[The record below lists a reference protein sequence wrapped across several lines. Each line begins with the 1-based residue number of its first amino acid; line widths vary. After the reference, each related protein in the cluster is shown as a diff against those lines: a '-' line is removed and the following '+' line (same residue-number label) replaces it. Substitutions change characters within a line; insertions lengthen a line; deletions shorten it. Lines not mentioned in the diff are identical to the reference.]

1 MNENTPEMSL
11 DDCIKAFLRT
21 IAHWCNGCTRR
32 NQGYCED
39 CEATRARLLLKRIE
53 QREAANGRGKVSIRC
68 DAAALRRRVIEI
80 MRKSN
85 IPVDANKINLSN
97 RCTRAMKYWILRQ
110 MAKRGQI
117 EMNFDGEK
125 YLFSL
130 NKKTQKENPTNGSNK
145 QSERKD
151 PLSEAAAD
159 HVGG

>member
-1 MNENTPEMSL
+1 MNSNLPAYSL
-11 DDCIKAFLRT
+11 DEDIKGLLRVIAGWCPDCMRSN
-21 IAHWCNGCTRR
+21 HGH
-32 NQGYCED
+32 CEE
-39 CEATRARLLLKRIE
+39 CEATRAKRLLKSIAE
-53 QREAANGRGKVSIRC
+53 REAMAGRTNISIRC
-68 DAAALRRRVIEI
+68 DAAALRQRVLQIMKKSRRSVS
-80 MRKSN
+80 SN
-85 IPVDANKINLSN
+85 EINLSN
-97 RCTRAMKYWILRQ
+97 RCTRAMKYWVLRQ
-110 MAKRGQI
+110 LVKNGQI